1 MAAGTPRNRRRGSLM
16 INGSCYGDEI
26 VGIDRWSALT
36 ADLSLTLKLGGK
48 FLRGDVDQV
57 RGGHF

>member
-1 MAAGTPRNRRRGSLM
+1 M

-36 ADLSLTLKLGGK
+36 VDLSLTLKLGGK

-57 RGGHF
+57 RGGHFYSLFRI